1 MPPSVQI
8 NGAIFV
14 LTPMVAVTSLLI
26 SDEVAE
32 TLARKVN
39 VQKRYPEG
47 SSRRQQRRDERKLFF
62 SLLEAEKVRK
72 LKKEEKRERVAN
84 DSS

>member
-14 LTPMVAVTSLLI
+14 LTPMVAVTSLI

-39 VQKRYPEG
+39 VQKRDPEG